1 MNNSWVYS
9 KKGKWERAA
18 LFQYNAKS
26 PKQGRRRFN
35 SIVKTIH
42 IANLGIVYLWLNS
55 LYCTIIIPNYNN
67 KCLVHYKL
75 LKVKTNVNFITN
87 EK

>member
-1 MNNSWVYS
+1 MGEGGSFSVQCQ
-9 KKGKWERAA
+9 E
-18 LFQYNAKS
+18 
-26 PKQGRRRFN
+26 PKTGQEKVQF
-35 SIVKTIH
+35 KTIH

-75 LKVKTNVNFITN
+75 LKVKTSVNLITN